1 MHLSAST
8 VPAEQIEIKMFAEGN
23 GNGSANDSGEISLNI
38 PDDMLIQHSADPLC
52 CLIDFVYPDFM
63 ENMKKSDFFPRVWY
77 TCPNFGSSRAC

>member
-38 PDDMLIQHSADPLC
+38 PDDMLI
-52 CLIDFVYPDFM
+52 
-63 ENMKKSDFFPRVWY
+63 
-77 TCPNFGSSRAC
+77 